1 MTYLKSE
8 KLQIAQTTYLEDLRD
23 SQIKTCKLVIALS
36 SLNADAPT
44 KDILEYL
51 NEKIQDLQSKIVA
64 MEKHLK

>member
-8 KLQIAQTTYLEDLRD
+8 KLQIAQTTYLEDLQD

-36 SLNADAPT
+36 LLNEAPT

-51 NEKIQDLQSKIVA
+51 NEKIQDLQNRIDQ